1 VTSSERDIE
10 ALIIR
15 ARDLDG
21 LAAIERARGP
31 EMTPYLTRMMAD
43 RVEMLKARHKRPD
56 RL

>member
-1 VTSSERDIE
+1 MTPTERDIE

-31 EMTPYLTRMMAD
+31 EMTPYLVRMMAD
-43 RVEMLKARHKRPD
+43 RVAMLKAVHKRPD
-56 RL
+56 GL

>member
-1 VTSSERDIE
+1 VTDAERDIE

-31 EMTPYLTRMMAD
+31 EMTPYLVRMMAD
-43 RVEMLKARHKRPD
+43 RVAMLKARDKRPD

>member
-1 VTSSERDIE
+1 MTPTERDIE

-31 EMTPYLTRMMAD
+31 EMTPYLVRMMAD
-43 RVEMLKARHKRPD
+43 RVAMLKARDKRPD
-56 RL
+56 RF